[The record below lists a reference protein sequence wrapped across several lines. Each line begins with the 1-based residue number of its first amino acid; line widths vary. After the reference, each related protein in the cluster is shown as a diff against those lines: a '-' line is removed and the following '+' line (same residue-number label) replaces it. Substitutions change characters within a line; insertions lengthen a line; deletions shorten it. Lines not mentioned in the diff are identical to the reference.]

1 MRFLIVFILLAVSAC
16 AYSGEEEQLPF
27 NPDYNRYAQNVTIVS
42 KSAKY
47 ITYEYKNIR
56 VDELAALAAL
66 YCQEKDNQRAVLYD
80 VLLHQNHSR
89 RATFVCKKA
98 AVNR

>member
-1 MRFLIVFILLAVSAC
+1 MKFLFAFMLLALSAC
-16 AYSGEEEQLPF
+16 VSIEDEQLPF
-27 NPDYNRYAQNVTIVS
+27 NPDYNRYAQNVTIVKKSS
-42 KSAKY
+42 KF

-66 YCQEKDNQRAVLYD
+66 YCQEQDNQRAALYD
-80 VLLHQNHSR
+80 IMLHRNNAR